1 VNGIFGGMTSSTRR
15 ELQAQER
22 RNQLID
28 AALALFAEKGLDNTT
43 IKDLAARVGVAQG
56 LIYHYFAS
64 KEDLLVAVIE
74 RHNFIGEM
82 AEVFLAAGGQ
92 PIREVLHH
100 AMLHALGLIGSHQEL
115 VRILFREAL
124 THPELQGHV
133 RMYQQSGI
141 GILTGFLDARIAS
154 GELRP
159 HDTQTTARMIAGF
172 VFAVYATAAPAEPYI
187 THMLDNL
194 LGGISA
200 S

>member
-1 VNGIFGGMTSSTRR
+1 VNGIVGGMTSPTRR

-28 AALALFAEKGLDNTT
+28 AALMLFAEKGLDNTT

-82 AEVFLAAGGQ
+82 AEVFLSASGR
-92 PIREVLHH
+92 PVREVLQR
-100 AMLHALGLIGSHQEL
+100 AMMQALGLIGSHQEL

-124 THPELQGHV
+124 THPELQSHV
-133 RMYQQSGI
+133 RMYQRSGI
-141 GILTGFLDARIAS
+141 GILTGFLDARIAA

-172 VFAVYATAAPAEPYI
+172 VFAVYATAVPAEPYI

-200 S
+200 I